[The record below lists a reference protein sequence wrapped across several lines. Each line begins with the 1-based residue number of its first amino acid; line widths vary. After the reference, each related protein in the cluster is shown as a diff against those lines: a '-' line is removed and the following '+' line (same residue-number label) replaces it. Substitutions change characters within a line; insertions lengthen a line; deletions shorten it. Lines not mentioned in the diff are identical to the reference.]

1 MKAST
6 LKRKAFASL
15 LHMQAE
21 RERYKKSNCLTPE
34 GVSYRGTTS
43 HCTDNDS

>member
-1 MKAST
+1 MT

-21 RERYKKSNCLTPE
+21 RERYKNRTASPLKR
-34 GVSYRGTTS
+34 VSYRGTTS
-43 HCTDNDS
+43 RYSDNDS